1 MSKKGVTF
9 ELVTVTPEFIK
20 ARAAEKHPHL
30 EDFVVGEY
38 EVIVTW
44 QEDGYTEYYGSYS
57 TKKDAQ
63 DMIRGA
69 KKSKWHTFLNK
80 IEDD

>member
-9 ELVTVTPEFIK
+9 ELVTVTPEFIQE
-20 ARAAEKHPHL
+20 RAAEKHPHL

-44 QEDGYTEYYGSYS
+44 PDGYTEFYGSYS

-80 IEDD
+80 VEDD